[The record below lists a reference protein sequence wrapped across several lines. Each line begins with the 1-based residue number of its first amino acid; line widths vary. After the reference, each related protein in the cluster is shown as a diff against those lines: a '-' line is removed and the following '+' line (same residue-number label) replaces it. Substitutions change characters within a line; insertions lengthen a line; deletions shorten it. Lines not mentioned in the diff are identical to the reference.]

1 LPGILIAVALLAAP
15 ALAAGA
21 DDRTEDRF
29 ALTISGGVSLGAYE
43 AGLNWALV
51 QFLRLR
57 ERVENTELRA
67 VLRNRPALVAV
78 TGASA
83 GSINALL
90 AAALWCEAPG
100 STRNSSVDSN
110 LLRNTWL
117 GMSLDALLPDD
128 PAAYLPEDGVL
139 ASAALT
145 PLIAELRREL
155 FTPGAVG
162 FRPGCAIPVGI
173 TLTRARPLERETGGL
188 RASSQ
193 RAVLAMVF
201 EVGADGAVRIRRQTL
216 ADRGATESLLALA
229 EVADPSGS
237 YLDSESVLQAVLASA
252 AFPLAFGPR
261 TLCECAAACENEELP
276 AGAACPGPDPAH
288 SSAGT
293 SCAAHSM
300 LQAGNELKVCRR
312 RFVDGGVFD
321 NAPVG
326 LAIEQAEAFAR
337 PLLFQPVTYV
347 FIDPDVRRLHPPEAP
362 QSASASALGAT
373 GVLRLVNDLVSTA
386 RNRELS
392 ETVEARHWNRTSRNL
407 LQQLAV
413 ALTDYGALLA
423 QLTNLDA
430 PPVQMGPPEALWG
443 SVEERIQMG
452 RVLQS
457 CLRRIASAA
466 LTEQTLALHEVCA
479 NFILGAS
486 GADPLRGDAAARA
499 LSDRRLSLAE
509 LAAMVHE
516 VVILSANDNAIR
528 RSSQMILEDR
538 DLPPDERASQ
548 AALLAQRIQI
558 VSAVFAYLSDEFQ
571 SLRRENVPDA
581 ALRDLYRDLL
591 EISQRGS
598 QLVAAANR
606 VTNARVEQTLD
617 GITRQAGDGTQ
628 EAYAALVALRLRA
641 ADALFPAD
649 VLLPV
654 TTRLRAAT
662 NPGPEVKA
670 QLLRLER
677 LIQLRP
683 RLQAL
688 AGRATALQQEWQDV
702 TPASGERSLFL
713 SSRFSPIAGSQLFN
727 FAGFLDRPLRELD
740 YDAGVYDGVHEVAT
754 AICSDLDPYQAL
766 LPTPSRG
773 SDGHIELRAEA
784 TQRCIGAVLGG
795 GARALGVLGSPTTGG
810 VFRALARAEL
820 AAWLG
825 SNERSAAVERSPE
838 WSWLGPAPTDPPSN
852 SVEIALA
859 VLFAHKRP
867 CSELDLEPLCAAELT
882 FDEFLGG
889 LAEAGYQPAGPAM
902 RLALAD
908 PQHWLTSTLRK
919 SLDRTLAIELDPSR
933 RSDLGQKGQVLFALG
948 AGELWARGGETRTS
962 RVKLVLDPS
971 TVPTRPLGH
980 GNWLP
985 IVAAH
990 AIPYR
995 IALDF
1000 AHGGVALSWL
1010 EPALRVG
1017 SSFSVLST
1025 LQLVD
1030 AELTGGHVSSTFG
1043 LRPTVNVGPLSVGVG
1058 PRASVHW
1065 TGSDRVSYGLEASVL
1080 VLQDRLGLSFGVRDL
1095 SAPNGT
1101 WDAVFVALTIAD
1113 LNGAL
1118 YWLTPWAPR

>member
-1 LPGILIAVALLAAP
+1 
-15 ALAAGA
+15 
-21 DDRTEDRF
+21 
-29 ALTISGGVSLGAYE
+29 
-43 AGLNWALV
+43 
-51 QFLRLR
+51 
-57 ERVENTELRA
+57 
-67 VLRNRPALVAV
+67 VAV

-90 AAALWCEAPG
+90 AAALWCEAPD

-110 LLRNTWL
+110 LLRTTWL

-128 PAAYLPEDGVL
+128 AAAYLPEDGVL
-139 ASAALT
+139 ASSALT

-155 FTPGAVG
+155 FTAGAVH

-173 TLTRARPLERETGGL
+173 TLTRARPLQRETGGL
-188 RASSQ
+188 RASTQ

-216 ADRGATESLLALA
+216 GDRGATESLLALA
-229 EVADPSGS
+229 EVPDPSGS
-237 YLDSESVLQAVLASA
+237 FLDPESVLQALLASA

-261 TLCECAAACENEELP
+261 SLCECASACENEELP
-276 AGAACPGPDPAH
+276 AGASCPGPDPAH
-288 SSAGT
+288 SSAGS

-300 LQAGNELKVCRR
+300 LQAGNELRVCRR

-337 PLLFQPVTYV
+337 PRLFEPVTYV

-362 QSASASALGAT
+362 QTAAASALGAT

-407 LQQLAV
+407 LRQLAV

-423 QLTNLDA
+423 QLTDLDA
-430 PPVQMGPPEALWG
+430 PPVAMGPPEALWG
-443 SVEERIQMG
+443 SIEERIQMG

-457 CLRRIASAA
+457 CLRRIASAS
-466 LTEQTLALHEVCA
+466 LTEETLALHDVCA
-479 NFILGAS
+479 GFVRGAR
-486 GADPLRGDAAARA
+486 GADPLRSDAAARA
-499 LSDRRLSLAE
+499 LVDRRLSLAE
-509 LAAMVHE
+509 LAAMVHG

-528 RSSQMILEDR
+528 RSTQTILEDR
-538 DLPPDERASQ
+538 ELPPEERASLT
-548 AALLAQRIQI
+548 ALLAQRIQI
-558 VSAVFAYLSDEFQ
+558 VSAVFAYLSDEFRTLLRG
-571 SLRRENVPDA
+571 SLPDP

-606 VTNARVEQTLD
+606 VTNARVEQTLE
-617 GITRQAGDGTQ
+617 GITDEADEGTQ
-628 EAYAALVALRLRA
+628 EAYEALVALRLRA

-662 NPGPEVKA
+662 DPGPELKA

-688 AGRATALQQEWQDV
+688 AGRASALQQDWQDV

-740 YDAGVYDGVHEVAT
+740 YDAGVYDGLHEAAT
-754 AICSDLDPYQAL
+754 AVCSDLDPYQAL
-766 LPTPSRG
+766 LPTPSRS
-773 SDGHIELRAEA
+773 SDGSGQIDLRAEA

-795 GARALGVLGSPTTGG
+795 GARALGVLDSPITGG
-810 VFRALARAEL
+810 VFRTLARAEL

-825 SNERSAAVERSPE
+825 SNERAASVERSPE
-838 WSWLGPAPTDPPSN
+838 WSWLGEAPTALPTN

-867 CSELDLEPLCAAELT
+867 CSELDLEPLCAAELS

-908 PQHWLTSTLRK
+908 PQHWLTATLRK

-933 RSDLGQKGQVLFALG
+933 RSDLGQKEQVLFALG

-971 TVPTRPLGH
+971 TVPTGPVGQ
-980 GNWLP
+980 GSWLP
-985 IVAAH
+985 IAAAH
-990 AIPYR
+990 VLPYR

-1000 AHGGVALSWL
+1000 AHGGLALSWL
-1010 EPALRVG
+1010 EPALRIG
-1017 SSFSVLST
+1017 SSFSFLST

-1030 AELTGGHVSSTFG
+1030 AELSDGNVSSTFG
-1043 LRPTVNVGPLSVGVG
+1043 LRPTVYVGPLSVGVG

-1065 TGSDRVSYGLEASVL
+1065 TGSDRVSYGLEASLL
-1080 VLQDRLGLSFGVRDL
+1080 VLQDRLGLSFGVRDV
-1095 SAPNGT
+1095 SVPNGT
-1101 WDAVFVALTIAD
+1101 GNAVFVALTIAD
-1113 LNGAL
+1113 FNGAL
-1118 YWLTPWAPR
+1118 YWLTPWAHR